1 MQGWQNEWPQPL
13 VAGERN
19 TPRHSGHSRAERKL
33 SSAST
38 MGPDAR
44 PRSSKASSEGSSAA
58 EPPASS
64 RTDAAAA
71 AAPFWPSLPLLGML
85 LLRFRAGAKLG
96 RSIIMMIVAMMIR
109 HTPADRLS

>member
-64 RTDAAAA
+64 RTA

-85 LLRFRAGAKLG
+85 LLSFRGAGAKLG
-96 RSIIMMIVAMMIR
+96 RSIIIMMIVAMMTVIR